1 MNKHLKIIFKL
12 VAKVISFLNALI
24 AAKLSNKK
32 IILNLPGSPG
42 GVMDGLLVSEPLF
55 DHIFKMISG
64 NTEH

>member
-1 MNKHLKIIFKL
+1 MSNFHL
-12 VAKVISFLNALI
+12 VAIYI
-24 AAKLSNKK
+24 NKK

-42 GVMDGLLVSEPLF
+42 GVKDGLLVSEPLF